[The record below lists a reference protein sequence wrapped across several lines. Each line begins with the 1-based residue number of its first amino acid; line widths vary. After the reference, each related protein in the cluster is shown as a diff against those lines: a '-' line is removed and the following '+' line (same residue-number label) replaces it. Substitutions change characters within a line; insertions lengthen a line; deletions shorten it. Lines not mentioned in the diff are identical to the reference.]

1 MKLIFIHIL
10 YFILFCLLLWQVSEN
25 NFSYTQISSIGF
37 IRKLNHLL
45 LLNCLLNIIL
55 DQSFPASKKLKTKMR
70 STTHNNGLNHFT
82 LWCVYQEKIIKIDI
96 RSEAASLLPEK
107 IRRKSDLVCHKFHN
121 IRIDTAFN
129 TPRKT
134 EKKTYWVGP
143 LKLLVKY
150 YFIILKQHYLLNV
163 CLLVVRNF
171 GRITFFDFGLK
182 TTLNAFLQ
190 STIPQKQFNS

>member
-1 MKLIFIHIL
+1 
-10 YFILFCLLLWQVSEN
+10 
-25 NFSYTQISSIGF
+25 
-37 IRKLNHLL
+37 
-45 LLNCLLNIIL
+45 
-55 DQSFPASKKLKTKMR
+55 MR

-163 CLLVVRNF
+163 CLLVVMNF
-171 GRITFFDFGLK
+171 FWFRTENNPKRLSSINHTTKTIQFIAKFVIEVLMFHDYKLLYCKIRIKIFVYYDIKYFVWHQEYYR
-182 TTLNAFLQ
+182 A
-190 STIPQKQFNS
+190 